1 MNGKRGGAGGV
12 AVIAFL
18 AIAVGVYIGA
28 DYYHLPARERVQ
40 HAQHATL
47 RSSGTVGLAC
57 GIAGTVLFLVNLSYV
72 LRKHLLSL
80 QWLGTLRAWMGMH
93 LVSGLLGAVLILFH
107 SSFLPRSAL
116 GILALSGLG
125 IVVLTGLVGRYLYA
139 LVPRTSDGRELDAP
153 ELRAHVIAMRRELD
167 AAGVSASLLEEGPHG
182 KGLLSGDRAARE
194 NLRLLKL
201 ALKERGVGARRILAV
216 ARAFYRD
223 RRRLARLGDLR
234 GLLMTWRFFH
244 RWLAIVMLV
253 LAVFHIAVAF
263 RFGDL
268 PWFP

>member
-1 MNGKRGGAGGV
+1 V
-12 AVIAFL
+12 ALIALL

-28 DYYHLPARERVQ
+28 DYYHLPAKERLQ
-40 HAQHATL
+40 HAQHTTL
-47 RSSGTVGLAC
+47 RSSGSVGLSC
-57 GIAGTVLFLVNLSYV
+57 GLAGTLLFLVNLSYL

-93 LVSGLLGAVLILFH
+93 LVSGLLGAVLVLFH

-125 IVVLTGLVGRYLYA
+125 IVVLTGIVGRYLYA
-139 LVPRTSDGRELDAP
+139 LVPRASDGHEMDAP
-153 ELRAHVIAMRRELD
+153 ELRAHLIALRRELD
-167 AAGVSASLLEEGPHG
+167 AAGVSAALLEEGADG
-182 KGLLSGDRAARE
+182 KGLLGEGRATRR

-223 RRRLARLGDLR
+223 RRRLARLADLR
-234 GLLMTWRFFH
+234 GLLMAWRFFH

-253 LAVFHIAVAF
+253 LAVFHIAVAV
-263 RFGDL
+263 RFGNL
-268 PWFP
+268 PVIS